1 MLALVLVFV
10 RFEECLG
17 KQAGEQEDGDDDLK
31 EVICQAS
38 SRSLGSSSTCSWQGS
53 QSTASS
59 RKLNNLSSLSSD
71 SSATSTKVKIS
82 RGTLDEIAAF
92 GRFIEDLECDLDLA
106 CDLACDLVEKTGGQQ
121 EGGDDDLKEVIC
133 VT

>member
-1 MLALVLVFV
+1 MALVFV
-10 RFEECLG
+10 VVRMIEECQG

-59 RKLNNLSSLSSD
+59 RKSNNLSSLSSD

-106 CDLACDLVEKTGGQQ
+106 CDLVEKTGGQQ

>member
-1 MLALVLVFV
+1 M
-10 RFEECLG
+10 
-17 KQAGEQEDGDDDLK
+17 
-31 EVICQAS
+31 
-38 SRSLGSSSTCSWQGS
+38 
-53 QSTASS
+53 
-59 RKLNNLSSLSSD
+59 SSLSSD

>member
-38 SRSLGSSSTCSWQGS
+38 SRSLGSSSTGSWQGS
-53 QSTASS
+53 QSTANS
-59 RKLNNLSSLSSD
+59 RKSSNSSSLSSD
-71 SSATSTKVKIS
+71 SSATSTKV
-82 RGTLDEIAAF
+82 EIAVFERFRGPGVRQQQPGGEDRGQA
-92 GRFIEDLECDLDLA
+92 GRW
-106 CDLACDLVEKTGGQQ
+106 
-121 EGGDDDLKEVIC
+121 
-133 VT
+133 

>member
-1 MLALVLVFV
+1 MALVFV
-10 RFEECLG
+10 VVRMIEECQG

-53 QSTASS
+53 QSTARS

-106 CDLACDLVEKTGGQQ
+106 CDLVEKTGGQQ